1 MVSLREY
8 CGEQNPCQSTLDS
21 PIVCHCPLNLDIMI
35 CAGKR
40 TGAPKDACQG
50 DSGGP
55 LLDKN
60 EVQVGVISFGLGC
73 ARYVE

>member
-1 MVSLREY
+1 MV
-8 CGEQNPCQSTLDS
+8 
-21 PIVCHCPLNLDIMI
+21 

-55 LLDKN
+55 LLATVDGEE

-73 ARYVE
+73 ANQDFPGGESLIMGLYHQ

>member
-1 MVSLREY
+1 ML
-8 CGEQNPCQSTLDS
+8 
-21 PIVCHCPLNLDIMI
+21 

-55 LLDKN
+55 LLN
-60 EVQVGVISFGLGC
+60 EKGVQVGIISFGLGC
-73 ARYVE
+73 ARYVQKMVFVD